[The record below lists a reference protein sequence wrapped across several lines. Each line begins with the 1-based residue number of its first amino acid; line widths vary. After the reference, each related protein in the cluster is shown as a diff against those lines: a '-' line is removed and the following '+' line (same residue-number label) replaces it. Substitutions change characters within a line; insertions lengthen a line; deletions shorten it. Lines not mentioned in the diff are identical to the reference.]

1 MKFKKVCIT
10 YLLFFVCLTLVTGC
24 GKKESAD
31 ADKKDGNQQTASDN
45 LSFHIKYDIK
55 SNNPGTLDMY
65 VNGNKIRIGIN
76 TNVDGQN
83 VVADIYRT
91 NDGFILVKTLSDA
104 SAYPPDKV
112 ITHDSPLRRKGR
124 VVAIDSEY
132 AAELMYDLATT
143 LDRERRESAATIAAL
158 QKEIARTDA
167 QIDALL
173 KAAKPTVAQ
182 KQHG

>member
-1 MKFKKVCIT
+1 MTFK
-10 YLLFFVCLTLVTGC
+10 TL
-24 GKKESAD
+24 SDRAAD
-31 ADKKDGNQQTASDN
+31 YYEHVQA
-45 LSFHIKYDIK
+45 
-55 SNNPGTLDMY
+55 NPY
-65 VNGNKIRIGIN
+65 VNIPKFQL
-76 TNVDGQN
+76 DG
-83 VVADIYRT
+83 VSRG
-91 NDGFILVKTLSDA
+91 DGFILVKTVSDA

-132 AAELMYDLATT
+132 AAELMYDLAST

-182 KQHG
+182 KQYD